1 MTRTFR
7 LGKVS
12 EMEKA
17 FPFQFWK
24 QKVYF
29 GVKTRRAD
37 SEKDV

>member
-17 FPFQFWK
+17 FPFQFRK